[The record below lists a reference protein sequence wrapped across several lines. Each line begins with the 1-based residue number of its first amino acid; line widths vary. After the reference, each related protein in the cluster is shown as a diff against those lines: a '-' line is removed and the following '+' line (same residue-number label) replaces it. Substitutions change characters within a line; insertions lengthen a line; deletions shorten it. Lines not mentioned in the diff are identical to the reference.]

1 VQEKRVNVKIRY
13 SNVQGLRP
21 FYLTVATLIKS
32 RHGDVVLEKE
42 LLPVVGEEG
51 EEEPVFEIIID
62 GKTVPSRNNYQPV
75 TANDRKNLANG
86 LSVFI
91 PMEEVNAAIAK
102 ARRRRRPTTT
112 VYAQSVEADDGK
124 TSVRLEMKK
133 RGRYKK

>member
-1 VQEKRVNVKIRY
+1 M
-13 SNVQGLRP
+13 RP

-32 RHGDVVLEKE
+32 RHGDVILEKE
-42 LLPVVGEEG
+42 LIPVVGEEM
-51 EEEPVFEIIID
+51 EEEPIFEVIID
-62 GKTVPSRNNYQPV
+62 GKVVVGKSRSNWQPVPS
-75 TANDRKNLANG
+75 NDRKNLANG

-91 PMEEVNAAIAK
+91 PMEEVNLAIAK